1 MFAKTTVLLEKIN
14 NISEYLYSRQFTKST
29 GKLQGFFHHEAMLH
43 GEMSGVRAP
52 LGAVRRPKRASTFSL
67 VKRFFFLP
75 EKEMVQTPII
85 SKIINIIWGHIQSK
99 VI

>member
-52 LGAVRRPKRASTFSL
+52 LGAVGDLSEQALFLSL
-67 VKRFFFLP
+67 RIHIIDIVGNGKTRYFILH
-75 EKEMVQTPII
+75 TPCRC
-85 SKIINIIWGHIQSK
+85 GHR
-99 VI
+99 

>member
-43 GEMSGVRAP
+43 GEMSGGRAP
-52 LGAVRRPKRASTFSL
+52 LGAAGDLSEQY
-67 VKRFFFLP
+67 FFFGEAFLFLTR
-75 EKEMVQTPII
+75 KRNVSNTYY
-85 SKIINIIWGHIQSK
+85 K
-99 VI
+99 